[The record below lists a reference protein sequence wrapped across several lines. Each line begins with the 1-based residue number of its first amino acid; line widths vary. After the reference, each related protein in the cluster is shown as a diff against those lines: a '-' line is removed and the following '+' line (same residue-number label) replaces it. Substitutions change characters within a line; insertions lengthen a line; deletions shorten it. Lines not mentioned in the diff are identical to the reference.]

1 MRVWICIAALSLAVS
16 CQHSKPSSPPASHLH
31 FSASLDK
38 AKVNVMADGKSGS
51 VDLQPQLAGVRVVSS
66 QVIFSV
72 RNEKGIYLVVD
83 FVSRSSNGGGCVS
96 GTEEN
101 LVWVAFDRSL
111 RPVNLTSALIAS
123 CLQGVV
129 VARIQQDDRSIVV
142 TSDSAV
148 QHLRGFVFFRKAA
161 PELGF
166 TFQKADLPQN
176 EPDAERPN

>member
-1 MRVWICIAALSLAVS
+1 MRAFIGCLVSLLAIS
-16 CQHSKPSSPPASHLH
+16 CQHSKPSVAPASHLH
-31 FSASLDK
+31 FSASLEG
-38 AKVNVMADGKSGS
+38 AKVNVMADGRSGS
-51 VDLQPQLAGVRVVSS
+51 VDLRPQLAGVRVVSS

-72 RNEKGIYLVVD
+72 RNEKGIFLVVD
-83 FVSRSSNGGGCVS
+83 FVSRSSNGGECGS

-123 CLQGVV
+123 CLQSVA
-129 VARIQQDDRSIVV
+129 VARVHQDDRSIVV
-142 TSDSAV
+142 TSDSAI

-176 EPDAERPN
+176 EPDADRPN